1 MSCRCLP
8 PGSWQRLKKQVFRS
22 EIFSL
27 EFMAKVTLT
36 GNLRLYT
43 AGITEVEI
51 EASNIRELLKNLGRE
66 YPDLVTQLTD
76 DLAVAID
83 GKIYQDDW
91 FAPIGPDSEVHLM
104 PRIGGG

>member
-1 MSCRCLP
+1 
-8 PGSWQRLKKQVFRS
+8 
-22 EIFSL
+22 
-27 EFMAKVTLT
+27 MAKVTLT

-66 YPDLVTQLTD
+66 YPDLGTQLTD

-83 GKIYQDDW
+83 GEIYQDDW

>member
-1 MSCRCLP
+1 
-8 PGSWQRLKKQVFRS
+8 
-22 EIFSL
+22 
-27 EFMAKVTLT
+27 MAKVTLT

-43 AGITEVEI
+43 AGTTEVEI

-83 GKIYQDDW
+83 GEIYQDDW
-91 FAPIGPDSEVHLM
+91 FASIGPNSEVHLM

>member
-1 MSCRCLP
+1 
-8 PGSWQRLKKQVFRS
+8 
-22 EIFSL
+22 
-27 EFMAKVTLT
+27 MAKVTLT

-43 AGITEVEI
+43 AGTTEVEI

-66 YPDLVTQLTD
+66 YPSLAAQLTD

-83 GKIYQDDW
+83 GAIYQDDW
-91 FAPIGPDSEVHLM
+91 FATIGPDSEVHLM

>member
-1 MSCRCLP
+1 MSYRCHPPEFWLP
-8 PGSWQRLKKQVFRS
+8 SQPLVVRNDQPAS
-22 EIFSL
+22 

-43 AGITEVEI
+43 AGVTELEI
-51 EASNIRELLKNLGRE
+51 KASNIRELLRNLGKQ
-66 YPDLVTQLTD
+66 YPDLAAQLTD

-91 FAPIGPDSEVHLM
+91 FAAIGPDSEVHLM

>member
-1 MSCRCLP
+1 
-8 PGSWQRLKKQVFRS
+8 
-22 EIFSL
+22 
-27 EFMAKVTLT
+27 MAKVTLT

-43 AGITEVEI
+43 SGITEVEI

-83 GKIYQDDW
+83 GEIYQDDW